1 MCDAHRPAPAAA
13 QLPLQPPASLPTPP
27 AGSRRRRVWDLPVLH
42 HCALIGVALPAGVA
56 RRLHQ
61 RAFRSAA
68 PCDDYD
74 VHFALVTACRTRTR
88 AAEAVQRELDTRHA
102 LAVRR
107 FAAAKSA
114 DALQTMFDQAAA
126 QGELGAALWAGLTHP
141 RCDDAVADAIYRHVH
156 MHQHL
161 AGAMARADLHR
172 CARLADE
179 HAAAQRELEQAR
191 QRIVQLQAERA
202 AQAERDE
209 ARLLQLRAE
218 LLARDSTI
226 AALRQELDGL
236 RRAAPDLPARQRLA
250 ARVDELGERNRL
262 LARELAEAREQQQ
275 RAERDAAVRR
285 AGEAACAPESAAET
299 AAPADVTEAPSLE
312 AVAVLCVGGRDGAV
326 AAYRELIEQRGGRFL
341 HHDGGREDNTHLLGS
356 SLAAADLVVCQA
368 GCISHNAY
376 WLVKDHCKRTGKRCI
391 YLERPSVSGFVRG
404 LAGLPPADEAA
415 SEPARAQRRCN
426 SIASP

>member
-1 MCDAHRPAPAAA
+1 MCEAHRPAPAAA

-42 HCALIGVALPAGVA
+42 HCALIGVALPAAVA

-61 RAFRSAA
+61 RAFRSAV

-107 FAAAKSA
+107 FAAAKTV
-114 DALQTMFDQAAA
+114 DALQTMFEQTAA

-172 CARLADE
+172 CAGLADE
-179 HAAAQRELEQAR
+179 HAATQRELEQTR
-191 QRIVQLQAERA
+191 RRVVQLQAERA
-202 AQAERDE
+202 AQAERD
-209 ARLLQLRAE
+209 AGRLLQLRGE
-218 LLARDSTI
+218 LLARDSAI
-226 AALRQELDGL
+226 VALREELEEL

-262 LARELAEAREQQQ
+262 LARELAEAREQQR

-285 AGEAACAPESAAET
+285 AAEAACAPEAAK
-299 AAPADVTEAPSLE
+299 PADEEAPSLE

-341 HHDGGREDNTHLLGS
+341 HHDGGREDNAHLLGT

-404 LAGLPPADEAA
+404 LAGLPPDDAA
-415 SEPARAQRRCN
+415 AGESAPAQRRCN